1 MQGEVSSSK
10 FFSHDHRGKKACGE
24 RTESGD
30 MVVYQ
35 LWSVVMEYVY
45 LYVIAFQFSHFGLKA
60 VFKVEDYFPP
70 LSVNLLLDIL
80 LEAYANSLQK
90 GVNERH

>member
-1 MQGEVSSSK
+1 
-10 FFSHDHRGKKACGE
+10 
-24 RTESGD
+24 

-60 VFKVEDYFPP
+60 VFEVEDHFPP